1 MSRLVRLG
9 DTLTVFFSH
18 RYDFKPTLANSSK
31 NLFSFHSTLPFLK
44 SAMIDVQ
51 HVTKHYGRVTAL
63 NDISFSIQKGEIV
76 AFLGPN
82 GAGKTTTMR
91 ILTGFMPPTSGS
103 VTIAGFDCLEEP
115 WEVKKHIGYLPETPP
130 LYLEFTVKEYL
141 TFVGRIKRLGT
152 EQLQE
157 RMERI
162 IQQTGLIEVH
172 GRVIGHLSRGY
183 RQRVGLAQALL
194 HNPPV
199 LILDEPTTGLDP
211 NQIIEIR
218 DLIKSLAGSHT
229 IILST
234 HLLAEAT
241 AICQK
246 VIIIHQGKIVAI
258 DSPEQLG
265 AKLQQSEMLNLTVKQ
280 SDQGLLEVLSK
291 ISGVIKVSPGPITNS
306 YAIETHVDE
315 DVREEVTK
323 VVVHRNAGLL
333 ELTTQSVSLEDVFK
347 VLTQSDK
354 TSE

>member
-1 MSRLVRLG
+1 
-9 DTLTVFFSH
+9 
-18 RYDFKPTLANSSK
+18 
-31 NLFSFHSTLPFLK
+31 
-44 SAMIDVQ
+44 MIDVQ
-51 HVTKHYGRVTAL
+51 HVTKRYGQVTVL
-63 NDISFSIQKGEIV
+63 DDISFSIQKGEIV

-91 ILTGFMPPTSGS
+91 ILTGFMPPTSGR

-141 TFVGRIKRLGT
+141 TFVGRIKRLT
-152 EQLQE
+152 PKQLPKS
-157 RMERI
+157 MEI
-162 IQQTGLIEVH
+162 IIDQTGLTEVQ

-183 RQRVGLAQALL
+183 RQRVGLAQALI

-218 DLIKSLAGSHT
+218 DLIKSLGGSHT

-258 DSPEQLG
+258 DTPEQLG
-265 AKLQQSEMLNLTVKQ
+265 AKLRQSAILNLTVKQ
-280 SDQGLLEVLSK
+280 SDPDLIESLRK
-291 ISGVIKVSPGPITNS
+291 ISGVIDVSQGSTPNTYI
-306 YAIETHVDE
+306 IETHAGE
-315 DVREEVTK
+315 DVRDELTQLVVTCG
-323 VVVHRNAGLL
+323 AGLL
-333 ELTTQSVSLEDVFK
+333 ELHMQTVSLEDVFK
-347 VLTQSDK
+347 VLTTTDK
-354 TSE
+354 PAG

>member
-1 MSRLVRLG
+1 
-9 DTLTVFFSH
+9 
-18 RYDFKPTLANSSK
+18 
-31 NLFSFHSTLPFLK
+31 
-44 SAMIDVQ
+44 MIDVQ
-51 HVTKHYGRVTAL
+51 HLTKQYGRNTAL
-63 NDISFSIQKGEIV
+63 SDISFSIDTGEIV

-103 VTIAGFDCLEEP
+103 VKIAGFDCLEEP
-115 WEVKKHIGYLPETPP
+115 WEVKKHIGYLPESPP
-130 LYLEFTVKEYL
+130 LYLELTVKEYL
-141 TFVGRIKRLGT
+141 TFVGRIKRLGP
-152 EQLQE
+152 EKLQE
-157 RMERI
+157 RMGI
-162 IQQTGLIEVH
+162 IIDQTGLAEVQ

-246 VIIIHQGKIVAI
+246 VIIIHHGQIVAI

-265 AKLQQSEMLNLTVKQ
+265 AKLRQSEILNLTVKQ
-280 SDQGLLEVLSK
+280 SDPELLETLRK
-291 ISGVIKVSPGPITNS
+291 ISGVIQVSAGPRPNTFL
-306 YAIETHVDE
+306 IETQIGD
-315 DVREEVTK
+315 DVREDVTQL
-323 VVVHRNAGLL
+323 VVTRGNGLL
-333 ELTTQSVSLEDVFK
+333 ELTTQAVSLEDVFK
-347 VLTQSDK
+347 VLTQPNKPIGSGPSTK
-354 TSE
+354 TAHP

>member
-1 MSRLVRLG
+1 
-9 DTLTVFFSH
+9 
-18 RYDFKPTLANSSK
+18 
-31 NLFSFHSTLPFLK
+31 
-44 SAMIDVQ
+44 MIDVQ
-51 HVTKHYGRVTAL
+51 HVTKRYGRVTAL
-63 NDISFSIQKGEIV
+63 DDISFSIPKGEIV

-91 ILTGFMPPTSGS
+91 ILTGFMPPTSGK
-103 VTIAGFDCLEEP
+103 VRIAGFDCLEEP

-130 LYLEFTVKEYL
+130 LYLELTVREYL
-141 TFVGRIKRLGT
+141 TFVGRIKRLEP

-157 RMERI
+157 RMGI
-162 IQQTGLIEVH
+162 IVKQTGLSDVQ

-218 DLIKSLAGSHT
+218 DLIKNLAGSHT

-246 VIIIHQGKIVAI
+246 VIIIHQGHIMAI
-258 DSPEQLG
+258 DTPKQLG
-265 AKLQQSEMLNLTVKQ
+265 AKLRQSEILELAVKQ
-280 SDQGLLEVLSK
+280 SDPDLLETLGR
-291 ISGVIKVSPGPITNS
+291 IPGVIHVSQGPSPNT
-306 YAIETHVDE
+306 YVLETHLGE
-315 DVREEVTK
+315 DIREELTKLIVT
-323 VVVHRNAGLL
+323 RGAGLL
-333 ELTTQSVSLEDVFK
+333 ELTSQSISLEDVFK
-347 VLTQSDK
+347 VFTKTDK
-354 TSE
+354 PAG

>member
-1 MSRLVRLG
+1 MT
-9 DTLTVFFSH
+9 DFFLR
-18 RYDFKPTLANSSK
+18 RYDLVPIDIISDAG
-31 NLFSFHSTLPFLK
+31 FSFLLQTISFADL
-44 SAMIDVQ
+44 MIDVQ
-51 HVTKHYGRVTAL
+51 HVSKHYGPVAAL

-91 ILTGFMPPTSGS
+91 ILTGFMPPTSGT
-103 VTIAGFDCLEEP
+103 VYVAGFDCLETP

-130 LYLEFTVKEYL
+130 LYLELTVREYL
-141 TFVGRIKRLGT
+141 TFVGRIKRLPP
-152 EQLQE
+152 EHVQE
-157 RMERI
+157 RMETI
-162 IQQTGLIEVH
+162 IHQTGLAEVQK
-172 GRVIGHLSRGY
+172 RVIGHLSRGY

-218 DLIKSLAGSHT
+218 ELIKSLAGSHT

-246 VIIIHQGKIVAI
+246 VIIIHQGQIVAV
-258 DSPEQLG
+258 DTPEQLG
-265 AKLQQSEMLNLTVKQ
+265 AKLRQSEVVHLTVKQ
-280 SDQGLLEVLSK
+280 SDSGLLDDLAKVPGVLTVTAGT
-291 ISGVIKVSPGPITNS
+291 IPNT
-306 YAIETHVDE
+306 YQLETTVGKDI
-315 DVREEVTK
+315 REELTTFIVNRG
-323 VVVHRNAGLL
+323 VGLL

-347 VLTQSDK
+347 VLTTKDK
-354 TSE
+354 PVG

>member
-1 MSRLVRLG
+1 
-9 DTLTVFFSH
+9 
-18 RYDFKPTLANSSK
+18 
-31 NLFSFHSTLPFLK
+31 
-44 SAMIDVQ
+44 MIDVQ
-51 HVTKHYGRVTAL
+51 HVTKKYGQVTAL
-63 NDISFSIQKGEIV
+63 DDISFSIHKGEIV

-91 ILTGFMPPTSGS
+91 ILTGFMPPTSGT
-103 VTIAGFDCLEEP
+103 VQIAGFDCLEEP

-130 LYLEFTVKEYL
+130 LYLELTVREYL
-141 TFVGRIKRLGT
+141 IFVGRIKRLGP

-157 RMERI
+157 RMDI
-162 IQQTGLIEVH
+162 IIKQTGLTEVQ

-218 DLIKSLAGSHT
+218 DLIKNLAGSHT

-246 VIIIHQGKIVAI
+246 VIIINRGQIVAI
-258 DSPEQLG
+258 DTPKQLG
-265 AKLQQSEMLNLTVKQ
+265 AKLRQSEILNLTVKQ
-280 SDQGLLEVLSK
+280 SDPDLLETLGK
-291 ISGVIKVSPGPITNS
+291 ISGVMHVSHGPTPNT
-306 YAIETHVDE
+306 YVIETHIGE
-315 DVREEVTK
+315 DVREELGKLVVTRG
-323 VVVHRNAGLL
+323 VGLL
-333 ELTTQSVSLEDVFK
+333 ELNTQTVSLEDVFK
-347 VLTQSDK
+347 VLTK
-354 TSE
+354 TENPVS

>member
-1 MSRLVRLG
+1 
-9 DTLTVFFSH
+9 
-18 RYDFKPTLANSSK
+18 
-31 NLFSFHSTLPFLK
+31 
-44 SAMIDVQ
+44 MIDVQ
-51 HVTKHYGRVTAL
+51 HVTKRYGQVTAL
-63 NDISFSIQKGEIV
+63 DDISFSIPKGEIV

-91 ILTGFMPPTSGS
+91 ILTGFMPPTSGQ

-130 LYLEFTVKEYL
+130 LYLELTVREYL
-141 TFVGRIKRLGT
+141 TFVGRIKRLEP

-157 RMERI
+157 RMRI
-162 IQQTGLIEVH
+162 IVKQTGLSDVQ

-218 DLIKSLAGSHT
+218 DLIKNLAGSHT

-246 VIIIHQGKIVAI
+246 VIIIHQGHIMAI
-258 DSPEQLG
+258 DTPERLG
-265 AKLQQSEMLNLTVKQ
+265 ARLRQSEILQLTVKH
-280 SDQGLLEVLSK
+280 SDSDLLETLGKIPGVMHVSQGSSPNTYVL
-291 ISGVIKVSPGPITNS
+291 
-306 YAIETHVDE
+306 ETHLGE
-315 DVREEVTK
+315 DIREELTNLVVT
-323 VVVHRNAGLL
+323 RRAGLL
-333 ELTTQSVSLEDVFK
+333 ELTYQSINLEDVFK
-347 VLTQSDK
+347 ILTKADK
-354 TSE
+354 PAG

>member
-1 MSRLVRLG
+1 
-9 DTLTVFFSH
+9 
-18 RYDFKPTLANSSK
+18 
-31 NLFSFHSTLPFLK
+31 
-44 SAMIDVQ
+44 MIDVQ
-51 HVTKHYGRVTAL
+51 HVTKQYGQIMAL
-63 NDISFSIQKGEIV
+63 DDISFSIKKGEIV

-91 ILTGFMPPTSGS
+91 ILTGFMPPTSGT
-103 VTIAGFDCLEEP
+103 VQIAGFDCLEEP

-130 LYLEFTVKEYL
+130 LYLELTVKEYL
-141 TFVGRIKRLGT
+141 TFVGRIKRLGL
-152 EQLQE
+152 EELQE
-157 RMERI
+157 QMGI
-162 IQQTGLIEVH
+162 IIDQTGLAEVQ

-218 DLIKSLAGSHT
+218 HLIKSLAGSHT

-258 DSPEQLG
+258 DTPEQLG
-265 AKLQQSEMLNLTVKQ
+265 AKLRQSEILNLTVKQ
-280 SDQGLLEVLSK
+280 SDPDLLEVLGK
-291 ISGVIKVSPGPITNS
+291 ISGVMHVSHGPTPNTYVLETN
-306 YAIETHVDE
+306 IGE
-315 DVREEVTK
+315 DVREELGKLVVT
-323 VVVHRNAGLL
+323 RGAGLL
-333 ELTTQSVSLEDVFK
+333 ELTTQTVSLEDVFK
-347 VLTQSDK
+347 VLTKTDK
-354 TSE
+354 PLS

>member
-1 MSRLVRLG
+1 
-9 DTLTVFFSH
+9 
-18 RYDFKPTLANSSK
+18 
-31 NLFSFHSTLPFLK
+31 
-44 SAMIDVQ
+44 MIDVQ
-51 HVTKHYGRVTAL
+51 HVTKRYGQVTAL
-63 NDISFSIQKGEIV
+63 DDISFSIPQGEIV

-91 ILTGFMPPTSGS
+91 ILTGFMPPTSGT
-103 VTIAGFDCLEEP
+103 VRIAGFDCLEEP

-130 LYLEFTVKEYL
+130 LYLELTVREYL
-141 TFVGRIKRLGT
+141 TFVGRIKRLEP

-157 RMERI
+157 RMGI
-162 IQQTGLIEVH
+162 IVKQTGLSDVQ

-218 DLIKSLAGSHT
+218 DLIKNLAGSHT

-246 VIIIHQGKIVAI
+246 VIIIHRGRIVAI
-258 DSPEQLG
+258 DTPDQLG
-265 AKLQQSEMLNLTVKQ
+265 AKLRQSEILNLTVKH
-280 SDQGLLEVLSK
+280 SDSDLLETLGKIPGVMHVSQGPSPNTYVL
-291 ISGVIKVSPGPITNS
+291 
-306 YAIETHVDE
+306 ETHLGE
-315 DVREEVTK
+315 DIREELTKLVVT
-323 VVVHRNAGLL
+323 RGAGLL
-333 ELTTQSVSLEDVFK
+333 ELTSQSISLEDVFK
-347 VLTQSDK
+347 VLTKTDK
-354 TSE
+354 PVG